1 MENYIIQ
8 NLLSQAA
15 PLPMGVKVVTDKRS
29 SISISQRAKGAL
41 DSIKHEGQSYNGLI
55 QELVK
60 FWKEKRKSIGAGEES
75 KGETTH
81 N

>member
-1 MENYIIQ
+1 M
-8 NLLSQAA
+8 
-15 PLPMGVKVVTDKRS
+15 VTDKRS

-60 FWKEKRKSIGAGEES
+60 FWKEEKITLGKNKDVERSRGA
-75 KGETTH
+75 
-81 N
+81 